1 MLGQLAARGGRPKT
15 LMLEKGFGD
24 SDNCSLIVAGRGVCR
39 LIVFRHELDHQVDVR
54 RKKTR
59 RCYSMCCRH
68 LNLNTLMICAGA
80 VQIWVEACFSLYHSI
95 SSFESRT
102 LGQCQVFL
110 GIYDR
115 DPFPVQSSICASM
128 TPYPQ
133 AAPVL
138 HQIFLWSG
146 PPGEQR
152 GHRTH
157 YQQFTLNNQQY
168 KLGDCV
174 YLYPEDEALPHYIGK
189 IKSAFVDSNY
199 AQQDPHC
206 IEVRSA

>member
-1 MLGQLAARGGRPKT
+1 
-15 LMLEKGFGD
+15 
-24 SDNCSLIVAGRGVCR
+24 
-39 LIVFRHELDHQVDVR
+39 
-54 RKKTR
+54 
-59 RCYSMCCRH
+59 
-68 LNLNTLMICAGA
+68 
-80 VQIWVEACFSLYHSI
+80 
-95 SSFESRT
+95 
-102 LGQCQVFL
+102 
-110 GIYDR
+110 
-115 DPFPVQSSICASM
+115 M

-133 AAPVL
+133 APPVL

-152 GHRTH
+152 GARTH

-206 IEVRSA
+206 IEVFELGDTDINPIGCISGKCAIIKARTYEEVSEAPAQIARPRDSTPPGSTSQTA